1 MSIRLSRRDCE
12 IFRLC
17 CGWGGCMQL
26 AGVDVFENSPSIV
39 FENIRPRANVETSL
53 VAGNYRR
60 YLSRKPQV

>member
-1 MSIRLSRRDCE
+1 
-12 IFRLC
+12 
-17 CGWGGCMQL
+17 MQL
-26 AGVDVFENSPSIV
+26 AGVDVFENNPSIV